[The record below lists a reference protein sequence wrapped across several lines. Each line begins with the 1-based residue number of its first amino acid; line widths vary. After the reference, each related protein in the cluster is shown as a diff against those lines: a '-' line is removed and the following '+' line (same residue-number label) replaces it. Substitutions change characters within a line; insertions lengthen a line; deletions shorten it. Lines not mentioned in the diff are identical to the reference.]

1 MSRALIIGDH
11 VIHTV
16 ARMKAIGI
24 TILLLSVVCSS
35 IIFSCG
41 KDGGKPAHDK
51 AYELLETATELN
63 ANGNKQAALNTIDS
77 ALAMRPADSTRCWL
91 MSEKTVALLDM
102 GQMEKAIGHGKQT
115 LELAEEIGDVEAIL
129 NMRGTLGIAYRR
141 SGKLDSAIVEYE
153 KGIELA
159 LKEKNTEYEI
169 YLDNCMA
176 VLYSEN
182 NRFKEALAYAMKAER
197 AAAAANDTI
206 ERLSANANIGG
217 IYLRQNKPQ
226 KALDAMLPAWDDV
239 LAADYNV
246 LTMKHLSIIL
256 KSYLLLGDMK
266 KMEHYM
272 RYADTLVP
280 TMPPASNG
288 VLGIL
293 ETKAYMLGREGR
305 YKQQLVLLDSIAA
318 MNATNLTMPEERLL
332 NERAKCLAALGR
344 TDEAYNV
351 MKEAFTELDSVKQS
365 DVEKGMNEL
374 AAKYNTLEKEMNI
387 EQMKREKAELNN
399 RILWLAVTVAVLA
412 VVVCILLYRRK
423 LARRKAELQEKCSFI
438 SGMENER
445 ERMAKELH
453 DGVCNDLL
461 ATTLLLA
468 TDTERAE
475 RQLRSVWRDVRHLSH
490 ALMPPRFGKVA
501 LNDAVASYAASVSED
516 SGRKISLGIDSQFD
530 WHSLPQQKAY
540 ETYRIIQEAM
550 ANAVKHSSTGDI
562 VVSLSHADNGYVV
575 AKVAND
581 VSAGDEPCKSGGLGM
596 ETMRR
601 RANTIGARLE
611 MKPENG
617 LFTLTLTFK
626 S

>member
-1 MSRALIIGDH
+1 MKDLYKLYSIKKPRVRANTH
-11 VIHTV
+11 
-16 ARMKAIGI
+16 
-24 TILLLSVVCSS
+24 ILLLFSAVCLT
-35 IIFSCG
+35 IVACDL
-41 KDGGKPAHDK
+41 KHKNTAPDK
-51 AYELLETATELN
+51 AYQLLETAAELN
-63 ANGNKQAALNTIDS
+63 AGGNKQAALNTIDS
-77 ALAMRPADSTRCWL
+77 ALAMNPADTTRCWL
-91 MSEKTVALLDM
+91 MSEKSVALLDM
-102 GQMEKAIGHGKQT
+102 GQMEKAISTGKQT
-115 LELAEEIGDVEAIL
+115 LKLAEETGDVEATL

-182 NRFKEALAYAMKAER
+182 NRFKEALAYAKKAER

-206 ERLSANANIGG
+206 EQLSANANIGG

-226 KALDAMLPAWDDV
+226 KALDAMLPAWNDV
-239 LAADYNV
+239 LSADYNV

-256 KSYLLLGDMK
+256 KAYLLLGNMRE
-266 KMEHYM
+266 MEHYM
-272 RYADTLVP
+272 HYADSLAL

-305 YKQQLVLLDSIAA
+305 YRDQLALLDSIAA
-318 MNATNLTMPEERLL
+318 MNATNLSMPKERLL
-332 NERAKCLAALGR
+332 GERAKCLAALGR
-344 TDEAYNV
+344 TDEAYSV
-351 MKEAFTELDSVKQS
+351 MKEAFMELDSVKQS
-365 DVEKGMNEL
+365 DVEKGMNEM
-374 AAKYNTLEKEMNI
+374 AAKYNALEKEMSI

-399 RILWLAVTVAVLA
+399 IILWLAVMLFVLLA
-412 VVVCILLYRRK
+412 VVCILLYRRK
-423 LARRKAELQEKCSFI
+423 LARQKAELQEKRSFI

-475 RQLRSVWRDVRHLSH
+475 RQLRSVWKDVRHLSH
-490 ALMPPRFGKVA
+490 ALMPPRFSQVA
-501 LNDAVASYAASVSED
+501 LTDAVASYVASLSED
-516 SGRKISLGIDSQFD
+516 SGRKISLDIDSQFD
-530 WHSLPQQKAY
+530 WHALSQQKAY
-540 ETYRIIQEAM
+540 EAYRIIQEAT
-550 ANAVKHSSTGDI
+550 ANAAKHSNAGDI
-562 VVSLSHADNGYVV
+562 MVSLSHHGNGTVV
-575 AKVAND
+575 AKVENTVNVGQQHRLD
-581 VSAGDEPCKSGGLGM
+581 GLGT

-601 RANTIGARLE
+601 RANTIEAEFEIESG
-611 MKPENG
+611 NG
-617 LFTLTLTFK
+617 LFSVILTFK